1 MRCLSWLQETRT
13 QLTYFSCGLAAWFDL
28 YDLSK
33 LAVGMSDKQGIAEAT
48 NYLGQLVEEEI
59 KAGIPAER
67 IAVGG
72 FSQVSTSW
80 MLSASLG
87 SHTICSNCREIA
99 LYLIFDGMTHIL
111 RVSGWMTAWRSQS
124 RCNMMPIYVRLMLH
138 ASVKACHQDQ
148 AAIHISC

>member
-1 MRCLSWLQETRT
+1 MVLELQQTRT
-13 QLTYFSCGLAAWFDL
+13 ILTYLSHGRAAWFDL

-72 FSQVSTSW
+72 FSQVS
-80 MLSASLG
+80 A
-87 SHTICSNCREIA
+87 
-99 LYLIFDGMTHIL
+99 
-111 RVSGWMTAWRSQS
+111 V
-124 RCNMMPIYVRLMLH
+124 
-138 ASVKACHQDQ
+138 
-148 AAIHISC
+148 